1 MSLSKKLF
9 LILISIFSY
18 FLFVLMDSIAK
29 YLSEYINTSQ
39 IVWGRYFFHMV
50 LMVIIYFFMSK
61 KINLTKNF
69 SIQIMRSLCL
79 VSTTFMTYLAVKYND
94 LINFYIIFFSTP
106 LFVSIFSYFFL
117 KEKLSKFSIWLII
130 LSFITII
137 FALQPNKSFLTIYIF
152 LPLFTSI
159 FFALYQLF
167 TKIVSKDKEPFV
179 ALFYTGILGTIIFS
193 FIVFFNWQS
202 INNINVWLILFFLG
216 LIGYLSHFIFAYVLQ
231 SLDLSFITN
240 FQYSQL
246 VWASLINVYFF
257 NDPINSSKIVG
268 IILIILFGIL
278 FIQNQIK
285 NQNFLI
291 K

>member
-1 MSLSKKLF
+1 
-9 LILISIFSY
+9 
-18 FLFVLMDSIAK
+18 MDSIAK

-117 KEKLSKFSIWLII
+117 KEKLSKFSILLII

-278 FIQNQIK
+278 FIQNQFKTK
-285 NQNFLI
+285 NL
-291 K
+291 KL